1 MPISITSCGNQGY
14 TYIYFLAYKIHSS
27 VVFHYMFFHIWKVDV
42 SLGFERSLP
51 NAVFWYFYSFQFL
64 VVTSEMGMVTYL
76 AYDENYIVI
85 VESQEVTETKCL
97 LFAVWPWPCYISPKP
112 QFSLK
117 RASSSYYYY
126 INNSS
131 Y

>member
-1 MPISITSCGNQGY
+1 
-14 TYIYFLAYKIHSS
+14 
-27 VVFHYMFFHIWKVDV
+27 MFFHIWKVDV

-85 VESQEVTETKCL
+85 VESQEVTETKMSPICCVTLAL
-97 LFAVWPWPCYISPKP
+97 LHISQTSVFFK
-112 QFSLK
+112 K
-117 RASSSYYYY
+117 G
-126 INNSS
+126 
-131 Y
+131 